1 MTGVVASVATAEAV
15 CSRAAAC
22 RYQRFSV
29 DVARAG
35 EALP

>member
-15 CSRAAAC
+15 CSRGVAC

-29 DVARAG
+29 EPARAG